1 MKRWPGSV
9 VVLAAIASSL
19 CACAGGGT
27 GSNYAVDVRRFE
39 SDEQRLDIHNI
50 SAVPI
55 QLLQG
60 RNGPAM
66 TIAPNAIMS
75 VRFKVQSLESHLR
88 VAGESYYFRT
98 AGPVTN
104 RFQEVDGL
112 NFVQEVTSVPVLFFR
127 DPEGRGEISFDLNS
141 CTEMPP
147 GMTWETMQWASGNFR
162 VDVPP
167 RIDGVALPLCPGT
180 TTIPAP

>member
-1 MKRWPGSV
+1 MKRWLAGV
-9 VVLAAIASSL
+9 ILLAATAPM
-19 CACAGGGT
+19 CWACAGAGT

-39 SDEQRLDIHNI
+39 SDEQRLEIHNI

-55 QLLQG
+55 QILQG
-60 RNGPAM
+60 KNGGAM
-66 TIAPNAIMS
+66 TIAPNATMI

-88 VAGESYYFRT
+88 VAGESYYFQT

-104 RFQEVDGL
+104 RFQEVDAL
-112 NFVQEVTSVPVLFFR
+112 NFIQEVTSVPVLFFR
-127 DPEGRGEISFDLNS
+127 DAEGRGEISFDLNS

-147 GMTWETMQWASGNFR
+147 GMSWETMQWGPGNFK

-167 RIDGVALPLCPGT
+167 RFDEIALPLCPGPT
-180 TTIPAP
+180 TVLAP

>member
-1 MKRWPGSV
+1 MKRRPASAV
-9 VVLAAIASSL
+9 LLAAIAPCL
-19 CACAGGGT
+19 WACAGAGT

-60 RNGPAM
+60 RNGAAM
-66 TIAPNAIMS
+66 TIAPNATLM

-127 DPEGRGEISFDLNS
+127 DAEGTGEISFDLNS

-147 GMTWETMQWASGNFR
+147 GMTWETMQWGPGNFR
-162 VDVPP
+162 LDVPP
-167 RIDGVALPLCPGT
+167 RTDEIGLPLCPGPT
-180 TTIPAP
+180 TVPAP